1 MQPDPEILVVLQR
14 IDRKQDRLIERL
26 FGDLDNENPAARFP
40 RLEAAQADVDDRVQ
54 SLETDRIRLHTL
66 TAVISSIIGFLVSLF
81 VHPFRS

>member
-1 MQPDPEILVVLQR
+1 MNNDSQALELLKE

-40 RLEAAQADVDDRVQ
+40 RLEAAQQDVDERVQ

-81 VHPFRS
+81 VHPFRN